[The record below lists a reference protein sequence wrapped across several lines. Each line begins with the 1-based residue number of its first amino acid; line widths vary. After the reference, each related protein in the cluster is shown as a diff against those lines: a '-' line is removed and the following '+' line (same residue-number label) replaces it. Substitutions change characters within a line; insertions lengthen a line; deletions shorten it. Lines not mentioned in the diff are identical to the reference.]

1 MDEDALARFGR
12 EAALVPREVLEGTM
26 SACIATSFADRVPGV
41 STPTLVV
48 GGAHDPI
55 FTPDGLR
62 TTMVDAIPRARLALL
77 DCSHEIPLERPR
89 ELAAVIEA
97 FLAGL
102 DRPAASA

>member
-1 MDEDALARFGR
+1 
-12 EAALVPREVLEGTM
+12 M
-26 SACIATSFADRVPGV
+26 SACIATSFADRVPDV

-48 GGAHDPI
+48 CGAHDPI
-55 FTPDGLR
+55 FTPDGPR
-62 TTMVDAIPRARLALL
+62 TTMVDAIPGARLALL

-102 DRPAASA
+102 R